1 VDGPSTALP
10 AATAHRRPA
19 SGSTPCSGGV
29 RGWLRRPPARARP
42 DLPLPLHQL
51 VIGAIGLTL
60 LDWPQLD
67 GVVALCAQLGR
78 REFLLTVA
86 PLQIVGGT
94 GSPVNPTATF

>member
-1 VDGPSTALP
+1 VAASTSCP
-10 AATAHRRPA
+10 
-19 SGSTPCSGGV
+19 
-29 RGWLRRPPARARP
+29 ARP
-42 DLPLPLHQL
+42 DLPLPLLLPLHQL

-94 GSPVNPTATF
+94 GSPVNPIATF